1 MPQAFPLGVSS
12 PLFLNQN
19 GFVSGAIA
27 RAGGVATALWA
38 VGTAGVTPAAWRTDG
53 LSSTIFTLVI
63 ANDTGGAITAWLEI
77 GGVVISPLYHVNDT
91 ETAVISFVGGM
102 TTANQDIDINASA
115 NGVVAQLL
123 GIQV

>member
-1 MPQAFPLGVSS
+1 MPQAFPLNLGALV
-12 PLFLNQN
+12 LNQN
-19 GFVSGAIA
+19 GFVSAPVA
-27 RAGGVATALWA
+27 RAGGVATPLWEVGLAA
-38 VGTAGVTPAAWRTDG
+38 VNPAAGRTDG
-53 LSSTIFTLVI
+53 LSTTIFTLEI

-102 TTANQDIDINASA
+102 TTANQDININASA

>member
-1 MPQAFPLGVSS
+1 MPQAFPLGLS

-19 GFVSGAIA
+19 GFVSAPVA

-38 VGTAGVTPAAWRTDG
+38 VLTPGVNPAAGRTNG
-53 LSSTIFTLVI
+53 LSTTIFTMI
-63 ANDTGGAITAWLEI
+63 ITNGTGAAITAWLEV
-77 GGVVISPLYHVNDT
+77 GGVVISPIYNVNDG

-102 TTANQDIDINASA
+102 TTANQDLDINASV

>member
-1 MPQAFPLGVSS
+1 MPQAFPLTLG
-12 PLFLNQN
+12 PLVLNQN
-19 GFVSGAIA
+19 GFVSAPVA
-27 RAGGVATALWA
+27 RAGGVATPLWA
-38 VGTAGVTPAAWRTDG
+38 VGTAGVNPAAGRTNG
-53 LSSTIFTLVI
+53 LSTTIFTLEI

-102 TTANQDIDINASA
+102 TTADQDLNINVSA
-115 NGVVAQLL
+115 DGVVAQLL

>member
-1 MPQAFPLGVSS
+1 MPQAFPLGLS

-27 RAGGVATALWA
+27 RAGGVATPLWEVGLAA
-38 VGTAGVTPAAWRTDG
+38 VNPAAGRTDG
-53 LSSTIFTLVI
+53 LSRTLFTLI
-63 ANDTGGAITAWLEI
+63 LANDTGGAITAWLEI

-102 TTANQDIDINASA
+102 TTANQDIDINASV

>member
-1 MPQAFPLGVSS
+1 MPKAFPLGLS

-19 GFVSGAIA
+19 GFVSGSIA

-38 VGTAGVTPAAWRTDG
+38 VGTAGVTPAAGRTAG
-53 LSSTIFTLVI
+53 MSSTIFTLI
-63 ANDTGGAITAWLEI
+63 LANDTGAAITAWLEV
-77 GGVVISPLYHVNDT
+77 GGVVITPVYHVNNA
-91 ETAVISFVGGM
+91 ETAVITYEGGM
-102 TTANQDIDINASA
+102 TTGNQDIDVNASA

>member
-1 MPQAFPLGVSS
+1 MPKAFPLGIS

-19 GFVSGAIA
+19 GFVSGAVA
-27 RAGGVATALWA
+27 LAGGVATALWA
-38 VGTAGVTPAAWRTDG
+38 VGTAGVNPAAGRTAG
-53 LSSTIFTLVI
+53 LSSTLFTMI
-63 ANDTGGAITAWLEI
+63 ITNGTGAAITAWLEV
-77 GGVVISPLYHVNDT
+77 GGVVISPIYNVNDG

-102 TTANQDIDINASA
+102 TTANQDLNINASV

>member
-1 MPQAFPLGVSS
+1 MPQAFPLNLG
-12 PLFLNQN
+12 PLVLNQN
-19 GFVSGAIA
+19 GFVSAPVA

-38 VGTAGVTPAAWRTDG
+38 VGTAGVNPAAGRTDG
-53 LSSTIFTLVI
+53 LSSTLFTLII